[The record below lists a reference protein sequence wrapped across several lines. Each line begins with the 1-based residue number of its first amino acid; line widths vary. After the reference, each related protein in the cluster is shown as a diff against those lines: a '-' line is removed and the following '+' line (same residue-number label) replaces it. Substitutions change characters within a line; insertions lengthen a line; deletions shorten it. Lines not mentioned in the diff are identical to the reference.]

1 MRFFLVMV
9 LLVTLGSGCTRSAPE
24 SAVDTQAQ
32 EKVRMEMPSA
42 ERRAHEVQS
51 PHGSRLDEYYW
62 LRDDERKAPEV
73 LAYLEAENAYRAERT
88 AHLRTLED
96 RLYGEILG
104 RIKQDDSS
112 VPQFENGYWYYVRF
126 EEGKEYPIHARRAAS
141 LDGAEEVLLDGN
153 RMAEGH
159 DFFQI
164 GSYEVSP
171 DNRLLAWAEDTVGRR
186 QWVIR
191 VKDLATG
198 EILPVEIGN
207 AEAGFAWAN
216 DNRTL
221 LYVEKDPDTLL
232 GFRVRKHV
240 LGDEAVEDPIV
251 YEERDRSFYLGVGK
265 SRSNRF
271 LMIVLDS
278 TVSTEYLVADAN
290 DPELRFDVVIPRER
304 DHEYA
309 IEDHD
314 GDWVLRTNADALN
327 FRLVRVP
334 MAQVRDRTAW
344 RDVLPHREDA
354 FVEDFLVFDEHLV
367 VEERSAGL
375 RNLRIHRWS
384 DGDEHLIEADEAAYS
399 MWAGSNPEP
408 GSRLLRFQY
417 SSLTTPGTT
426 YDYDLTSRT
435 RELKKR
441 DPVLGDFDPSR
452 YRSEFLWVTARD
464 GVTKIPVS
472 LLHRVDVPRDGTAP
486 LYQYAYG
493 SYGIS
498 SDPTF
503 SIGRLSLVDRGV
515 VYAIAHI
522 RGGQE
527 MGRQWYDDGRLLNKV
542 NTFTDFIDV
551 TRHLVAEGWA
561 APDRVAAM
569 GGSAG
574 GLLMG
579 AVVNMA
585 PSDYRAIV
593 AHVPFVDVVTT
604 MLDESIP
611 LTTNEYDEWGN
622 PADKAYYDYMLSYSP
637 YDNVSRQSYPA
648 MLVTTGLWDSQVQ
661 YWEPAK
667 WVARLRTHHTGDAP
681 ILLKTNMEAG
691 HGGRSGRFQRI
702 RETAE
707 EFAFVIDQ
715 LGVPH
720 DPLPP
725 PEAEAQP

>member
-1 MRFFLVMV
+1 
-9 LLVTLGSGCTRSAPE
+9 
-24 SAVDTQAQ
+24 
-32 EKVRMEMPSA
+32 MEPPLA
-42 ERRAHEVQS
+42 RKIPHDVVS
-51 PHGSRLDEYYW
+51 PHGVRVDQYYW
-62 LRDDERKAPEV
+62 LRDDQRKDPEV
-73 LAYLEAENAYRAERT
+73 IAYLEAENRYRTDHT
-88 AHLRTLED
+88 AHLRDLEE
-96 RLYGEILG
+96 RLYEEIVG

-112 VPQFENGYWYYVRF
+112 VPQLENGYWYYVRF
-126 EEGKEYPIHARRAAS
+126 EEGSEYPIHARRRGS
-141 LDGAEEVLLDGN
+141 LDAPEEILLDGN
-153 RMAEGH
+153 RMAEGR

-191 VKDLATG
+191 VKDLRSG
-198 EILPVEIGN
+198 DLLPVELKN
-207 AEAGFAWAN
+207 VEAGFAWAN

-221 LYVEKDPDTLL
+221 LYVEKDPETLL
-232 GFRVRKHV
+232 GFRVRKHA
-240 LGDEAVEDPIV
+240 LGSDTAEDPIV
-251 YEERDRSFYLGVGK
+251 YEEQDRSFYLGVGK
-265 SRSNRF
+265 TRSNRF
-271 LMIVLDS
+271 LMIGLDS
-278 TVSTEYLVADAN
+278 TVSNEYLVADAN
-290 DPELRFDVVIPRER
+290 DPALEFKVVIPRQR
-304 DHEYA
+304 DHEYS
-309 IEDHD
+309 IEDY
-314 GDWVLRTNADALN
+314 GDDWIIRTNADARN
-327 FRLVRVP
+327 FRVVRVP
-334 MAQVRDRTAW
+334 MGKVHDRSAW
-344 RDVLPHREDA
+344 RDVVPHRSDA
-354 FVEDFLVFDEHLV
+354 FVEDFLVFDDHLV
-367 VEERSAGL
+367 VEERSGGL
-375 RNLRIHRWS
+375 RNLRIHRWL
-384 DGDEHLIEADEAAYS
+384 DGDEHLIEADEPAYS

-408 GSRLLRFQY
+408 SSKLFRFQY
-417 SSLTTPGTT
+417 SALTTPTTT
-426 YDYDLTSRT
+426 YDYELATRT

-441 DPVLGDFDPSR
+441 DPVLGDFDPAR
-452 YRSEFLWVTARD
+452 YRSEFLWVAARD

-503 SIGRLSLVDRGV
+503 SISRLSLVDRGV
-515 VYAIAHI
+515 VYAIAHV

-527 MGRQWYDDGRLLNKV
+527 LGRPWYDEGRLLNKI

-561 APDRVAAM
+561 APNRVAAM

-579 AVVNMA
+579 AVANMA
-585 PSDYRAIV
+585 PHDYHAIV

-604 MLDESIP
+604 MLDETIP

-622 PADKAYYDYMLSYSP
+622 PAEKVFYDYMLSYSP
-637 YDNVSRQSYPA
+637 YDNVSRQPYPA

-667 WVARLRTHHTGDAP
+667 WVAKLRTHHTGDAP

-715 LGVPH
+715 LGIAH
-720 DPLPP
+720 GPLPANTGEP
-725 PEAEAQP
+725 K